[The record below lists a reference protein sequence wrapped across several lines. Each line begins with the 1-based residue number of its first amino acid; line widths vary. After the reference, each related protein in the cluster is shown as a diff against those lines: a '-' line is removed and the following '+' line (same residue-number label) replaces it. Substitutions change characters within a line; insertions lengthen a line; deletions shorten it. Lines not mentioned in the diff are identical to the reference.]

1 MLWGRGCC
9 SRLVARGLETYP
21 GGVCPADCGSPDLWA
36 SIAALLLLLLLC
48 RWLGLLLHRLPRM
61 SLWLR
66 QLRLR
71 LCIRELAGQ
80 GIREGLLREGN
91 GEGRHL
97 VLHVMFSSHG
107 ARRMDTAHDVRTHA

>member
-1 MLWGRGCC
+1 M
-9 SRLVARGLETYP
+9 AHGLETYP

-36 SIAALLLLLLLC
+36 SIAALLLLLLLLLC

-71 LCIRELAGQ
+71 VCIRELAGQ
-80 GIREGLLREGN
+80 GIWEGLLREGN
-91 GEGRHL
+91 GQGRHL
-97 VLHVMFSSHG
+97 VLHGMFSSHG
-107 ARRMDTAHDVRTHA
+107 ASRRMDTAHDVRMRA